1 MKAVKLL
8 LILVAA
14 LMLLASCDDTSTNP
28 NQCATPVISPA
39 TGTYNTNQTVTIT
52 TVTEN
57 ATILY
62 TLDGT
67 NPDST
72 STVYTVPF
80 VVATTTTVKAIA
92 IKDGMD
98 DSLVATE
105 TIGIDYEQCA
115 TPVITPV
122 SGTYNEAKTITIT
135 TTTAG
140 ATIKYTLDGTDP
152 TINSTTYTAA
162 FQLNHNATIK
172 AIAVKDQM
180 DNSPIA
186 TNTYVIYFNM
196 ISLTGGSFTMG
207 RTTGSGYA
215 DELPAHSVTLA
226 PFYMGKYEITQAE
239 WFDVMGTN
247 PSHFTGDTN
256 KPVEMVSFY
265 SVLVYCNKRS
275 IKEGLTPV
283 YTINNST
290 DPASWGAVP
299 SVNNATWNA
308 AAMNMNA
315 NGYRLPTEAE
325 WEFAARGGTNTP
337 DFLYAGS
344 DVIDNVAWY
353 TSNSGNA
360 THAVGNKAG
369 NGLGFFDMSGNVQ
382 EWVWDWY
389 SDTYYNSS
397 PASNP
402 TGPATGTSHTIRG
415 GGWDD
420 PTGNCRVAFR
430 NWGSPEKGDPKVK
443 NSKLGFRVVRK

>member
-39 TGTYNTNQTVTIT
+39 TGTYSTNQTVTIT
-52 TVTEN
+52 TVTDG
-57 ATILY
+57 ATIRY

-67 NPDST
+67 TPDST
-72 STVYTVPF
+72 STVYATPF
-80 VVATTTTVKAIA
+80 VVAVTTTVKAIA
-92 IKDGMD
+92 FKDGMD

-105 TIGIDYEQCA
+105 TLSIDYEQCA
-115 TPVITPV
+115 APVITPAA
-122 SGTYNEAKTITIT
+122 GTYMTAQTITIT

-140 ATIKYTLDGTDP
+140 ATIKYTMDGTDP
-152 TINSTTYTAA
+152 IATSPTYTTP
-162 FQLNHNATIK
+162 FQLDHNATIK
-172 AIAVKDQM
+172 AMAIKDQM
-180 DNSPIA
+180 DNSAISNVA
-186 TNTYVIYFNM
+186 YVVYNNM

-207 RTTGSGYA
+207 RTTGTGYA
-215 DELPAHSVTLA
+215 DELPTHSVTLS
-226 PFYMGKYEITQAE
+226 PFYMGKYEVTQAE
-239 WFDVMGTN
+239 WFEVMGTN

-265 SVLVYCNKRS
+265 SILVYCNKRS
-275 IKEGLTPV
+275 MLEGLDPV
-283 YTINNST
+283 YTISNST
-290 DPASWGAVP
+290 NPANWGAIP
-299 SVNNATWNA
+299 SINNTTWNA

-325 WEFAARGGTNTP
+325 WEFAARGGSNTP
-337 DFLYAGS
+337 DFLYSGS
-344 DVIDNVAWY
+344 DNAGDVAWY
-353 TSNSGNA
+353 NSNAGAA
-360 THAVGNKAG
+360 THAVGNKAD
-369 NGLGFFDMSGNVQ
+369 NGLGFYDMSGNVQ

-389 SDTYYNSS
+389 SATYYNSS
-397 PASNP
+397 PANNP
-402 TGPATGTSHTIRG
+402 TGPATGTLHTIRG

-420 PTGNCRVAFR
+420 PAGNCRVAFR